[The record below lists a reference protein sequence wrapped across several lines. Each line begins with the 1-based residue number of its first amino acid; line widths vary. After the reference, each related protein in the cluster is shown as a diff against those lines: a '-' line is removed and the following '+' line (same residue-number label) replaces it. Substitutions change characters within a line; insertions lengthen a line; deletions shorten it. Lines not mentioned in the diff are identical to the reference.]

1 MSRLKPQTPAAGY
14 NRQHRNRA
22 FVSSHTARDKH
33 CAPDNGDSHPHN
45 SVRIEALVRGRV
57 QMVMFRDF
65 VQRHAKKLGLSGWVQ
80 NEQDGTV
87 RVVAQGE
94 RTAIEQLL
102 ARLHTGPLFARVDDV
117 AVIYTDT
124 RPEPLPFIIRYH

>member
-1 MSRLKPQTPAAGY
+1 MSSLKPQTPAFGY
-14 NRQHRNRA
+14 NRQHRNIA
-22 FVSSHTARDKH
+22 FVSSRTERDNDS
-33 CAPDNGDSHPHN
+33 APNNKDAHPHN
-45 SVRIEALVRGRV
+45 VRMEALVRGRV

-65 VQRHAKKLGLSGWVQ
+65 VQRRAQKLGLAGWVQ
-80 NEQDGTV
+80 NKQDGTV
-87 RVVAQGE
+87 RVVAEGE

-124 RPEPLPFIIRYH
+124 RGEPLPFIIRYQ